1 MAQKNPLAVKIDFDP
16 VSRDLQPRCFVRQ
29 DCLTATDLPIQL
41 QSQPTRRRRDIDPF
55 RIGKSGGRCLLAP
68 GRGWHRRSCN
78 RFIGR
83 RCRWRHLDA
92 GRTAWTGRRGTP
104 SGFLGRQVVPA
115 QKQADHKGN
124 LPDVPE
130 FHFPIRQDPLAGF
143 PATESEESS
152 SSSSP
157 DWSGPSSTAGES
169 AEGLYFGLRL
179 FGASG
184 VSMT

>member
-1 MAQKNPLAVKIDFDP
+1 MLACARP
-16 VSRDLQPRCFVRQ
+16 GLAPPELQPIYWPAMSV
-29 DCLTATDLPIQL
+29 A
-41 QSQPTRRRRDIDPF
+41 
-55 RIGKSGGRCLLAP
+55 AP
-68 GRGWHRRSCN
+68 
-78 RFIGR
+78 
-83 RCRWRHLDA
+83 
-92 GRTAWTGRRGTP
+92 RRGANCLDG
-104 SGFLGRQVVPA
+104 SARNALWVLGRQVVPA